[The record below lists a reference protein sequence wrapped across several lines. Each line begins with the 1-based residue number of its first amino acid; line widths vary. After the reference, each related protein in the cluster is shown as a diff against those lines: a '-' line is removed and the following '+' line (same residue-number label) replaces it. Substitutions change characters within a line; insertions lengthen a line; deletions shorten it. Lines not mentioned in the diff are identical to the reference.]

1 MLFTASVIFSLRSTS
16 NLSVINF
23 NLGEQ
28 YVEIP
33 LFINIMLIFGGRIL
47 FFKKNYTF
55 FKKI

>member
-28 YVEIP
+28 YVELL
-33 LFINIMLIFGGRIL
+33 LFINIISIYIWIL
-47 FFKKNYTF
+47 
-55 FKKI
+55 